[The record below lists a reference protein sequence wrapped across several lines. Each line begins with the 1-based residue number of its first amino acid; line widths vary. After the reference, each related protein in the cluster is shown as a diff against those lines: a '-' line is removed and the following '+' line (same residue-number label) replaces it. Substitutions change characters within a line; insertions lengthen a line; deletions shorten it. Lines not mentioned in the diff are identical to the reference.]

1 MQNFR
6 KSRLRS
12 STKTKLAAA
21 DIRLSYRGDTRR
33 GSILLGF
40 PSQGARAYPRPG
52 TSQKFTADSY
62 VYEILS
68 ALCRFMWEYS
78 VRAVGKFSLSP
89 TLTGLSSS
97 LLSFTS

>member
-1 MQNFR
+1 MEYGRPSWPQPTYD
-6 KSRLRS
+6 SRI
-12 STKTKLAAA
+12 A
-21 DIRLSYRGDTRR
+21 GDTRR
-33 GSILLGF
+33 GSTSLGF
-40 PSQGARAYPRPG
+40 ASPGARAYPG
-52 TSQKFTADSY
+52 WTSQKFTADSY
-62 VYEILS
+62 VYEILC

>member
-1 MQNFR
+1 MEYGKASWPQPTYG
-6 KSRLRS
+6 SRI
-12 STKTKLAAA
+12 A
-21 DIRLSYRGDTRR
+21 GDTRR
-33 GSILLGF
+33 GSTLLGSVAGCQIY
-40 PSQGARAYPRPG
+40 PGA

-89 TLTGLSSS
+89 TLTELSSS

>member
-1 MQNFR
+1 MEYGRPSWPQPTYE
-6 KSRLRS
+6 SRIAGGHEAWVDL
-12 STKTKLAAA
+12 TGVPVAGCP
-21 DIRLSYRGDTRR
+21 IY
-33 GSILLGF
+33 
-40 PSQGARAYPRPG
+40 PGA

-62 VYEILS
+62 VYEILC